1 MNAPTD
7 EILVQRALEGDTGSF
22 ADLIGRYY
30 PALVAMA
37 QAVVG
42 DRHLAEDV
50 AQEAIA
56 EACRRLRTLRT
67 PHRFGGWLGAI
78 CRNVARD
85 TLTDRSRQRRAG
97 LAKQD
102 LAALELGPNGDGDE
116 KATLTEAVRTLPE
129 HLREVVFMR
138 YYNAMTYE
146 QMSSVLGLSP
156 QAINGRL
163 RRARKQIAKSM
174 KANGFGDHDL

>member
-1 MNAPTD
+1 MNEPAD
-7 EILVQRALEGDTGSF
+7 EILVQQALQGATGSF

-37 QAVVG
+37 HAVVS

-50 AQEAIA
+50 AQEAVA
-56 EACRRLRTLRT
+56 EACRRLRTLR
-67 PHRFGGWLGAI
+67 RAECFGAWLGAI

-85 TLTDRSRQRRAG
+85 TLADRCRQRQAG
-97 LAKQD
+97 VEAQYLASSQACD
-102 LAALELGPNGDGDE
+102 SDGDE
-116 KATLTEAVRTLPE
+116 RAKLTETVRSLPE

-146 QMSSVLGLSP
+146 QMSSVLGLTP